1 MLLNFFDKDLNNLIN
16 ITRNREDWVVDN
28 LLQESNNREMF
39 SLDDLLNLNLNLSM
53 VNTYPKFFQSWSWYK
68 NNESLSIE
76 RYKKNMENIYFKN
89 TFNFL
94 DYNHI
99 YKENDIILGK
109 NFINLLISLLKF
121 LKLKIK
127 KNLPQNLNLTF

>member
-76 RYKKNMENIYFKN
+76 RYKS
-89 TFNFL
+89 
-94 DYNHI
+94 
-99 YKENDIILGK
+99 GK
-109 NFINLLISLLKF
+109 IS
-121 LKLKIK
+121 I
-127 KNLPQNLNLTF
+127 